1 MDQMVR
7 APGVTKRSSSPA
19 REAFEIGGTA
29 VEPGTREQVDI
40 RIARYVTGAWISL
53 PVEVIHGARPGPAVW
68 LSGAIHGDELDGVE
82 ITRGVSD
89 KLSPRKLRGTVLAV
103 PIVNVFGFIQASRY
117 LPDRRDL
124 NRAFPGSEKGSMAAR
139 LAWLFTTEVVDR
151 CEFGLDFHCGSGDR
165 ENLPQLRCDLED
177 DQTREIAE
185 AFAAPLMVGNHG
197 PGGSLRRESLDRGK
211 RVLVFEGGEA
221 GRFTRSSIN
230 IGIDGALRVLRH
242 LGMID
247 EAPAAG
253 RAPTRVD
260 STHWV
265 RASRSGIVRLDVEL
279 GDTVR
284 KGRKIGEIT
293 EILGGGRK
301 RVRASNT
308 GIVMGRRVNPVV
320 YKGEALVHIARLHAS
335 DEPSSD

>member
-1 MDQMVR
+1 M
-7 APGVTKRSSSPA
+7 
-19 REAFEIGGTA
+19 

-53 PVEVIHGARPGPAVW
+53 PVEVIHGAHPGPSIW

-89 KLSPRKLRGTVLAV
+89 KLSPKTLRGTVLAV

-124 NRAFPGSEKGSMAAR
+124 NRSFPGSEKGSMAAR
-139 LAWLFTTEVVDR
+139 LAWLFTQEVVDR
-151 CEFGLDFHCGSGDR
+151 CDFGLDFHCGSGDR
-165 ENLPQLRCDLED
+165 ENLPQVRCDLED
-177 DQTREIAE
+177 EQTRAIAE
-185 AFAAPLMVGNHG
+185 AFAAPLLIGSEG
-197 PGGSLRRESLDRGK
+197 PSGSLRRESLGRGK
-211 RVLVFEGGEA
+211 RVLVYEGGEA
-221 GRFTRSSIN
+221 GRFTRGSIDV
-230 IGIDGALRVLRH
+230 GVRGALRVLRH

-247 EAPAAG
+247 KAPV
-253 RAPTRVD
+253 PETTPSRVD

-265 RASRSGIVRLDVEL
+265 RASRSGVVRLDVEL
-279 GDTVR
+279 GDSVR
-284 KGRKIGEIT
+284 KGSTIGEIT

-320 YKGEALVHIARLHAS
+320 YQGEALVHIARLPES
-335 DEPSSD
+335 DGASSD